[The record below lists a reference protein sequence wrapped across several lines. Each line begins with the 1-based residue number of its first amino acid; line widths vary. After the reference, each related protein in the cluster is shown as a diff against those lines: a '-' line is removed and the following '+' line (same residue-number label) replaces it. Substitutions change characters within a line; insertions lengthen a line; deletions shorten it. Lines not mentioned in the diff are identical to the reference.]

1 MFSAPGVATPSTHP
15 NGMLSNYN
23 GAISE
28 SMVTSN
34 KSTWATHN
42 PGWPVTQPRQP
53 LSAADKECRS
63 AQMASRQ
70 ISAAQRKDHNVLL
83 NKVIQSLS
91 KEFEAKVQVI
101 SATHSITD
109 EKVRKLLGGY
119 KYYQNPRN
127 TQLANAIIH
136 DKVHEVNE
144 GKPHSIVL
152 QLHTHT
158 WQVVLVERSSPSSK
172 FKS

>member
-1 MFSAPGVATPSTHP
+1 MFSEPGIAIPSTHP

-23 GAISE
+23 GTISE

-42 PGWPVTQPRQP
+42 PGWPVMQPCQP
-53 LSAADKECRS
+53 LSAADKEHWS

-70 ISAAQRKDHNVLL
+70 ISAAQQKDCDVLL
-83 NKVIQSLS
+83 NEAIQSLS
-91 KEFEAKVQVI
+91 EEFKAKVQVI

-119 KYYQNPRN
+119 KYYQNPCN

-136 DKVHEVNE
+136 NKAHEVNK

-158 WQVVLVERSSPSSK
+158 WQIVLVERSSPSSR
-172 FKS
+172 FES